1 MVQKAISSDIGV
13 KINQLATALERSLG
27 PAATF
32 KALRLAMNATGAQHD
47 RWMNKR
53 FRPYT
58 SPRARGRLQVRSG
71 NMRSSLGWDLKGS
84 STRDLRL
91 KLWIG
96 SKQTKVQ
103 EFGGVISARG
113 RALTI
118 PAPWI
123 LNGSGLIKGRHV
135 LRQDGGT
142 WRTDDGPTF
151 ITEDKKGRGQIAQRG
166 DDGELQVLYFLRKSI
181 RIKPRLGF
189 FDTYRKRTK
198 PFLEKRLSKRLF
210 RAIQAG
216 MKGLK

>member
-1 MVQKAISSDIGV
+1 MVQQAISSDISF
-13 KINQLATALERSLG
+13 QLNRLVAALDKSLG
-27 PAATF
+27 PAE
-32 KALRLAMNATGAQHD
+32 ALRAVRLAMNATGAQHD

-53 FRPYT
+53 FRSYT
-58 SPRARGRLQVRSG
+58 GPRARGRLQVRSG
-71 NMRSSLGWDLKGS
+71 GMRSSLGWDLQGS
-84 STRDLRL
+84 SMASLRL
-91 KLWIG
+91 KMWIG
-96 SKQTKVQ
+96 GKQTKAQ

-135 LRQDGGT
+135 LRQEGGT

-166 DDGELQVLYFLRKSI
+166 DDGELRVLYFLRKSI

-189 FDTYRKRTK
+189 FDTYRKRTL
-198 PFLEKRLSKRLF
+198 PFLKNRLNNRLLRALKNVKRNL
-210 RAIQAG
+210 
-216 MKGLK
+216 